1 MSALNTNPDAPSDS
15 PCPEKANIHIC
26 LTRIIIDSFWLATP
40 NCLQQLEI
48 EDPPDQQAVHE
59 TVLTQVIIPS
69 EQYIRHL
76 CVNRY
81 SIIDGDLSDDFINF
95 LAQFL
100 RISPSY
106 QPTLEFVLNRPIIP
120 TIPSCLAFIEQD
132 ESIWELLEDMLG
144 TQREWNTTR
153 GEERQMWKTVH
164 RMLRMEGIE
173 DVIEE
178 KLQNDRNGYF
188 GEYPVAFSITL
199 NNLQGMNLPFL
210 W

>member
-1 MSALNTNPDAPSDS
+1 MSALNTNPDAPLILLALG
-15 PCPEKANIHIC
+15 ENIHIC

-48 EDPPDQQAVHE
+48 EDP
-59 TVLTQVIIPS
+59 LTS
-69 EQYIRHL
+69 KLFTRL
-76 CVNRY
+76 
-81 SIIDGDLSDDFINF
+81 
-95 LAQFL
+95 
-100 RISPSY
+100 
-106 QPTLEFVLNRPIIP
+106 PIIP